1 MPNRLP
7 SLYTQG
13 GEFVDIQGIEYIGY
27 YHIMED
33 GTIMSG
39 PEHSETDIT
48 LYRISSNRSKQ
59 QISLSTQ
66 KYNKNS
72 VEKRINL
79 EFNELINIESSNIF
93 NKLSDDTSRDI
104 AKFFTLYNEIF
115 YDIPKEGS
123 TQSHRFLIEQSS
135 EYINF
140 NPNSDLIAS
149 LRQEITDL
157 REELLAE
164 QQKTSDLLNSLNN

>member
-39 PEHSETDIT
+39 PDHSENDIT
-48 LYRISSNRSKQ
+48 LFRISSGNTKKE
-59 QISLSTQ
+59 ISLSTQ
-66 KYNKNS
+66 KFNKQS
-72 VEKRINL
+72 FEKRVDL
-79 EFNELINIESSNIF
+79 EFSELVNIGSNNVF
-93 NKLSDDTSRDI
+93 NKLTDDTNRDI
-104 AKFFTLYNEIF
+104 NKFFTLYNEIF
-115 YDIPKEGS
+115 YDIPKEGA

-140 NPNSDLIAS
+140 
-149 LRQEITDL
+149 
-157 REELLAE
+157 EEENELD
-164 QQKTSDLLNSLNN
+164 TSTNN

>member
-33 GTIMSG
+33 GTVMSG
-39 PEHSETDIT
+39 AEHSENDII
-48 LYRISSNRSKQ
+48 LYRISSGNIKK
-59 QISLSTQ
+59 QISLTTQ
-66 KYNKNS
+66 KFNKVS
-72 VEKRINL
+72 FEKRIDT
-79 EFNELINIESSNIF
+79 EFSELITTPGSNIF
-93 NKLSDDTSRDI
+93 NKLTDDTSRDI
-104 AKFFTLYNEIF
+104 NKFFTLYNEIF
-115 YDIPKEGS
+115 YDIPKEGP
-123 TQSHRFLIEQSS
+123 TQSHKYLIQQSS

-140 NPNSDLIAS
+140 NPNSELIAT

-164 QQKTSDLLNSLNN
+164 QQKTSDLLNTLNN

>member
-39 PEHSETDIT
+39 PEHSENDII
-48 LYRISSNRSKQ
+48 LYRISSGNSKKE
-59 QISLSTQ
+59 ISLSTL
-66 KYNKNS
+66 KFNKQS
-72 VEKRINL
+72 FEKRVDY
-79 EFNELINIESSNIF
+79 EFSELVNIDSTNVF
-93 NKLSDDTSRDI
+93 NKLTDDTSRDI
-104 AKFFTLYNEIF
+104 NKFFTLYNEIF
-115 YDIPKEGS
+115 YDIPKEGA

-140 NPNSDLIAS
+140 NPNANLIAS

-157 REELLAE
+157 REELLQE
-164 QQKTSDLLNSLNN
+164 QQKTENLLNSLNN